1 MAYGYGGGFGFR
13 GASPPWP
20 YVGRGRGGFPRCW
33 YPGIGTASPY
43 GPALYPSYGVTPYG
57 PPLTPEQ
64 ELEFLKSQ
72 AEGIKAELNRVEAG
86 IRDLESS
93 K

>member
-1 MAYGYGGGFGFR
+1 M
-13 GASPPWP
+13 
-20 YVGRGRGGFPRCW
+20 
-33 YPGIGTASPY
+33 
-43 GPALYPSYGVTPYG
+43 
-57 PPLTPEQ
+57 PEQ

-72 AEGIKAELNRVEAG
+72 AEAIKAELNRVEAG